1 MDHRVEVELM
11 IEYPRTPQ
19 LVFSSFPPG
28 RPALISGWLCIPDE
42 LSLLSLCVYNRMSG
56 WKMDHRVEVELI
68 YSVWSPGAH
77 MGGQVQEITIIDF
90 LYEVYCAN

>member
-1 MDHRVEVELM
+1 MSGWKMDHRVEVELM

-42 LSLLSLCVYNRMSG
+42 LSLL
-56 WKMDHRVEVELI
+56 MDHRVEVELI
-68 YSVWSPGAH
+68 YSQTYFGNLFA
-77 MGGQVQEITIIDF
+77 
-90 LYEVYCAN
+90 

>member
-1 MDHRVEVELM
+1 MGRTGGFAFQMSQVCSLCVYNRMSGWKMDHRVEVELM

-42 LSLLSLCVYNRMSG
+42 LSLLSVCVQP
-56 WKMDHRVEVELI
+56 HERVENG
-68 YSVWSPGAH
+68 SPS
-77 MGGQVQEITIIDF
+77 GG
-90 LYEVYCAN
+90 